1 MAKLLAIRFSA
12 LGDVAMTVPVLYAF
26 AEAYPEHQLV
36 VLSRSAWAPFFQYA
50 PSNLLFRGIDLKNY
64 SGIRGLSRLYREL
77 YDEHFDAVADLHDV
91 LRTKYLRW
99 RFRLS
104 GVPVSVI
111 DKGRKEKRQL
121 TLRKRKVLRQLSTS
135 FERYQFVFRKL
146 GYSFPCQFH
155 SLYGNRRGDERLFEV
170 LGIEKNNDCW
180 VGIAPFA
187 AHQGKIYPL
196 ELQEE
201 VVRELSAKE
210 QICIFLFG
218 GGSREKEILDG
229 WAARYPHVVSVVGK
243 LKMDGELALMSW
255 LDVMVTMDSGNMHLA
270 SLVGTPV
277 VSVWG
282 ATHPYAGFMGWKQ
295 SEERA
300 VQLDLPCRPCSIY
313 GNRPCLRG
321 DYACLKGISPSQLVE
336 QVLVVYNDCMSCNR
350 L

>member
-1 MAKLLAIRFSA
+1 MARLLAIRFSA

-36 VLSRSAWAPFFQYA
+36 VLSRSAWAPFFQSA
-50 PSNLLFRGIDLKNY
+50 PPNLIFRGVDLKSY
-64 SGIRGLSRLYREL
+64 AGIGGLSRLFHEL
-77 YDEHFDAVADLHDV
+77 RNERFDAVADLHDV

-104 GVPVSVI
+104 GIPVSVI
-111 DKGRKEKRQL
+111 DKGRKEKRRL
-121 TLRKRKVLRQLSTS
+121 VSRKRKSVKQLPTS
-135 FERYQFVFRKL
+135 FERYQAVFRKL
-146 GYSFPCQFH
+146 GYTFSCHFR
-155 SLYGNRRGDERLFEV
+155 SLYGSRRGDIRLFQV
-170 LGIEKNNDCW
+170 LDMKKGEDCW

-187 AHQGKIYPL
+187 AHTGKIYPV
-196 ELQEE
+196 ELMEK
-201 VVRELSAKE
+201 VIHELSQKE
-210 QICIFLFG
+210 RMRIFLFG
-218 GGSREKEILDG
+218 GGSREKEVLEG
-229 WAARYPHVVSVVGK
+229 WAVRYPRVVSVVGK

-255 LDVMVTMDSGNMHLA
+255 LDVMVAMDSGNMHLA

-282 ATHPYAGFMGWKQ
+282 ATHPYAGFMGWRQ
-295 SEERA
+295 SEKRA

-313 GNRPCLRG
+313 GNKPCFRG

-336 QVLVVYNDCMSCNR
+336 QVLAVYNDCMSCNR